1 MAAVGGKEGL
11 LYLSTPGN
19 FTYGEPAPILQYN
32 PPMTNTVSQ
41 YPHSQT
47 VWEWGYVSQF
57 LCNDFLIPDSEQAV
71 CSQLTD
77 SVQQCLI

>member
-1 MAAVGGKEGL
+1 VGLSLQIFNPSGCVAAVGGKEGL

-32 PPMTNTVSQ
+32 PPMTNIVSQ

-57 LCNDFLIPDSEQAV
+57 LCSNIHTTV
-71 CSQLTD
+71 
-77 SVQQCLI
+77 